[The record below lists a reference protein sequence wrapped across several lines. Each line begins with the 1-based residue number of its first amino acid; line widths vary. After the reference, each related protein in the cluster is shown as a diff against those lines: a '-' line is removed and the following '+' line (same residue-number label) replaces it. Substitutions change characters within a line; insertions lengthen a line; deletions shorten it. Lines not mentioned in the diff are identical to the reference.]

1 MTNSLGMIVGLV
13 GMIGVG
19 LFWAVRTG
27 KKMQRL
33 ENFEVGKEK
42 MGSVSEFNRRIDEET
57 DRKIKSGGDSP
68 VGGAWLR
75 NK

>member
-1 MTNSLGMIVGLV
+1 MMTLMVVIGLITLLGG
-13 GMIGVG
+13 G
-19 LFWAVRTG
+19 FYWAVRMG